1 MSGIAHDV
9 ACAVVRR
16 AGVVGALAL
25 LPTALALKLAA
36 PPPGAGAAA
45 SGTLLSW
52 LLLPA
57 AAVAATAVLVA
68 LERWPLFGRDLEGA
82 RLVRRTMWSPL
93 DGCGLAT
100 LGALAAL
107 LPLLAVT
114 GLLFA
119 GLTAWLV
126 PDAPNPRAY
135 VALVPSGSG
144 SILDRGHQ
152 SLALRNHDSAA
163 CDLLRLN
170 PIAVSPDGRWSPTDL
185 AVTIDGIP
193 LPTGIVRVSGNRE
206 RLELPLAS
214 HRRVTDVVL
223 TQAEVSSVALV
234 FPPRSAELRL
244 AGERSFALNLALA
257 ALTFAVPA
265 LLALAI
271 ACLGRRALAAGV
283 QSAATVGAFVLALL
297 LELGPHALSLRAC
310 AGGRAVATEP
320 WASALVLPTGLATI
334 LFAAAML
341 PFFIDR
347 RRRASPSHMSA

>member
-1 MSGIAHDV
+1 MTGIAHDV
-9 ACAVVRR
+9 AGAVVRR

-45 SGTLLSW
+45 SATLLSW

-57 AAVAATAVLVA
+57 AAVTATAVLVA
-68 LERWPLFGRDLEGA
+68 LDRWPLFGRDLDGA

-107 LPLLAVT
+107 LPLLAAT

-135 VALVPSGSG
+135 VALVPTGGST
-144 SILDRGHQ
+144 ILDRGHPA
-152 SLALRNHDSAA
+152 LALRNHDADA

-170 PIAVSPDGRWSPTDL
+170 PIAISTDGRWSPTDL
-185 AVTIDGIP
+185 AVTVDGIP
-193 LPTGIVRVSGNRE
+193 LPAGVRVSGNRE
-206 RLELPLAS
+206 RLELPLAT

-223 TQAEVSSVALV
+223 TTAAVSGVALV

-244 AGERSFALNLALA
+244 AGDRSFAFNLALA
-257 ALTFAVPA
+257 AVTFAVPA

-271 ACLGRRALAAGV
+271 ACLGRRVLAAGV
-283 QSAATVGAFVLALL
+283 QGATTLGAVVLALL

-310 AGGRAVATEP
+310 AGGRAVETEP
-320 WASALVLPTGLATI
+320 WASTLVLPTGLATI

-347 RRRASPSHMSA
+347 RRRASPRRVSA

>member
-1 MSGIAHDV
+1 MTGIAHDV
-9 ACAVVRR
+9 ASAVVRR
-16 AGVVGALAL
+16 AGVVGTLAL

-135 VALVPSGSG
+135 VALVPSGND
-144 SILDRGHQ
+144 SILDRGRR
-152 SLALRNHDSAA
+152 SLALRNHDAAA

-170 PIAVSPDGRWSPTDL
+170 PIAISTDGNWSPTDL
-185 AVTIDGIP
+185 AVTIDGTL
-193 LPTGIVRVSGNRE
+193 LPTGVLVSGNRE
-206 RLELPLAS
+206 RLELPLATAG
-214 HRRVTDVVL
+214 RVTDVVL
-223 TQAEVSSVALV
+223 TQTEASSIALV

-244 AGERSFALNLALA
+244 AGERSFALNQALA
-257 ALTFAVPA
+257 ALTFTVPA

-271 ACLGRRALAAGV
+271 ACLGRRALAAGT
-283 QSAATVGAFVLALL
+283 QSATTLVAFVLALL

-320 WASALVLPTGLATI
+320 WASTLVLPAGLATI

-341 PFFIDR
+341 PFFTDR
-347 RRRASPSHMSA
+347 RRRASPRHMSA